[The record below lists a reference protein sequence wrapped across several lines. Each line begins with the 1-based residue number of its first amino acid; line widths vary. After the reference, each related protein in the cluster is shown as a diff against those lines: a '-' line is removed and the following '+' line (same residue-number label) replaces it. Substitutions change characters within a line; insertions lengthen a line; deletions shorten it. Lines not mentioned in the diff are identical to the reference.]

1 MALALHSDAPLSSE
15 LLHFTNIVDKLNT
28 PEKVL
33 DALHEAVRGTCHL
46 AVLAAILLP
55 IKMGDVDSLELG
67 KTVFLHRSVPKGFWD
82 DFLELARRHLPAPG
96 MLGYLAL
103 GPFTMSEAMKRLELS
118 GTDRWPI
125 ELALKY
131 GQRDRLLCPV
141 GGRWVVV
148 YWSKKVLCLTP
159 EDRALLF
166 MAASFAA
173 IRLQR
178 LIDPYVKR
186 LGTGSSLT
194 PRELAVLRLLSNGK
208 RVREIARL
216 LDLGEETVRSHI
228 KKAQSKLGVHDRTHA
243 VVQAVRLRLIP

>member
-1 MALALHSDAPLSSE
+1 MTLALRSDAQLNSE
-15 LLHFTNIVDKLNT
+15 LLNFTNIVDKLDT

-33 DALHEAVRGTCHL
+33 DALHEAVLGTRHL

-55 IKMGDVDSLELG
+55 IKMGDVDSLALG
-67 KTVFLHRSVPKGFWD
+67 KTVFLHKSVPTGFWD
-82 DFLELARRHLPAPG
+82 EFLESARRHLPAPG
-96 MLGYLAL
+96 MLGYLAI
-103 GPFTMSEAMKRLELS
+103 GPFTMSEAMQKLELL
-118 GTDRWPI
+118 GTDRWPV

-166 MAASFAA
+166 MGASFAA

-178 LIDPYVKR
+178 LIDPHVKR

-194 PRELAVLRLLSNGK
+194 PRELAVLRLLSNGE
-208 RVREIARL
+208 RLREAARL

-228 KKAQSKLGVHDRTHA
+228 KKAQAKLGVRDRTHA

>member
-1 MALALHSDAPLSSE
+1 MALALLSEAPLSSE
-15 LLHFTNIVDKLNT
+15 LLHFTEIVDRLDT

-33 DALHEAVRGTCHL
+33 DALHEAVRGACHL
-46 AVLAAILLP
+46 AVLGAVLLP

-67 KTVFLHRSVPKGFWD
+67 KTVFLHRSVPREFWD
-82 DFLELARRHLPAPG
+82 EYVELARRHPAAPG
-96 MLGYLAL
+96 TLAYLSM
-103 GPFTMSEAMKRLELS
+103 GPFTMSEAMKRLELLGS
-118 GTDRWPI
+118 DRWPV

-131 GQRDRLLCPV
+131 GQRDRLACPV

-148 YWSKKVLCLTP
+148 YWSKRVLCLRP
-159 EDRALLF
+159 GDRALLF

-173 IRLQR
+173 IQLQR

-186 LGTGSSLT
+186 IGKGSSLT

-208 RVREIARL
+208 RVREIASL
-216 LDLGEETVRSHI
+216 LGLGEETVRSHI
-228 KKAQSKLGVHDRTHA
+228 KKAQSKLGTNDRTHA

>member
-15 LLHFTNIVDKLNT
+15 LLYFTNIVDRLDT

-33 DALHEAVRGTCHL
+33 EALHEAVRGTCHL

-67 KTVFLHRSVPKGFWD
+67 KTVFLHKSAPKGFWD
-82 DFLELARRHLPAPG
+82 EFLELARRHLPAPG

-103 GPFTMSEAMKRLELS
+103 GPFTMSEAMKRLELM

-125 ELALKY
+125 ELAQKY

-159 EDRALLF
+159 EDRAMLF
-166 MAASFAA
+166 MGASFAA

-178 LIDPYVKR
+178 LVDPYVKR
-186 LGTGSSLT
+186 LGKGASLT

-208 RVREIARL
+208 RVREIASL